1 MIFVQKAAVEN
12 AIRLMQNGLHI
23 PKDLLQQLRIIAE
36 TEIARPV
43 WKADLELAHQLLD
56 KLEELHRLEALTGW
70 ASIKMRFAALIRR
83 RFLKRSGQLTADNL
97 YSEINN
103 IRDLLSE
110 V

>member
-1 MIFVQKAAVEN
+1 MIFVQKAAIEN

-43 WKADLELAHQLLD
+43 WKADLDLARQLLD

-70 ASIKMRFAALIRR
+70 ASIKMRFAAFIRR
-83 RFLKRSGQLTADNL
+83 RFLKRSGQLTAENL
-97 YSEINN
+97 YGEINN